1 MRHLLTLADLKGG
14 EIERIFAITE
24 DLKTKYQNGLREP
37 LLPGR
42 VMALLFEKPSLRTRV
57 SFEAGIINLGGHS
70 LFLGDDVGWGSRES
84 MADFGRVLSEYAD
97 VVVVRTKSHEKL
109 VDLAQFCRCS
119 VINGLTD
126 YDHPCQA
133 LADLYTLRELSGTLT
148 GQTLAFIGDGNNVAR
163 SLAMGC
169 GKSGMRFAI
178 AAPAKYQFDDTFLAA
193 LKREA
198 PDLELVVT
206 TDPCEAVQDASAVYT
221 DVWTSMGQEA
231 ESDVRRKVFAD
242 YQVNAKLM
250 SHAPADAYFMHCLP
264 AHRGEEVTDEVIDGP
279 ASIVVAQAANRLHA
293 QKGILAWLLGAQGPG
308 RE

>member
-1 MRHLLTLADLKGG
+1 MWRQSMRHLLTLADLKSG
-14 EIERIFAITE
+14 EIDRIFAITE

-84 MADFGRVLSEYAD
+84 MADFGRVLSEYVD

-109 VDLAQFCRCS
+109 VELARFCKCS

-133 LADLYTLRELSGTLT
+133 LADLYTLRELAGPLA

-163 SLAMGC
+163 ALRWGAARPAC
-169 GKSGMRFAI
+169 GSPWPRRRNTNSTPISCKCS
-178 AAPAKYQFDDTFLAA
+178 
-193 LKREA
+193 
-198 PDLELVVT
+198 
-206 TDPCEAVQDASAVYT
+206 SARCPS
-221 DVWTSMGQEA
+221 WNWS
-231 ESDVRRKVFAD
+231 
-242 YQVNAKLM
+242 
-250 SHAPADAYFMHCLP
+250 
-264 AHRGEEVTDEVIDGP
+264 
-279 ASIVVAQAANRLHA
+279 
-293 QKGILAWLLGAQGPG
+293 
-308 RE
+308 